1 MKILIL
7 GSGQVGSTVAQNLA
21 SVPSN
26 DVTII
31 DIDEKALNRISS
43 RLDVQT
49 IVGNGASPFTL
60 EQAGAAD
67 SDLLLALTRSD
78 ETNIVASK
86 IAADLFNI
94 PSRIARVRSSE
105 YLEYPVDGSDNP
117 EEGSLNIF
125 GITETISP
133 EQLVT
138 EQLVGLLNY
147 TSSLQVLSFAND
159 KVRMV
164 IVQARKGG
172 LLIGREIA
180 DINQHLLEGVDCQIC
195 AIYRNNRLI
204 VPTPQTVIIE
214 GDEVLFAADINS
226 VEAIMRELRPKEAR
240 TRRIMIAG
248 GGNIGYRLA
257 KQLESKYDIKI
268 IEYKPHRAEWLA
280 ENLDNT
286 LVLQGSATD
295 ETLLDEEYIDEIDVF
310 CALTNDDENNI
321 MSSLLA
327 KNLGAKRVIT
337 IVNRSSYVDLLEG
350 NKIDIVVSPHLIT
363 MAPSSPTSAAATSLP
378 STLCAAA
385 RPKPSKWW
393 YMATK
398 TLPPSSAAASAA
410 SNGQATATSPP
421 SSAAQPARSSWD
433 TTPKPSSKTATTLS
447 SSSHAA
453 ASCRSWKNSFKSK
466 WAFSVKPKIHPLE
479 DIKRPSENLFRR
491 PLFLFYLR
499 FGNTVF
505 TAKPN
510 KTNHTQYNHRHAQ
523 PLTHRQAQSQQAEI
537 VVRLAGKFGDKAE

>member
-195 AIYRNNRLI
+195 AIYRNNKLI
-204 VPTPQTVIIE
+204 MPTPQTVIQQ
-214 GDEVLFAADINS
+214 GDEVFVAAATS
-226 VEAIMRELRPKEAR
+226 QVAEVLRELRPQQQP
-240 TRRIMIAG
+240 TRRVMIAG
-248 GGNIGYRLA
+248 GGQIGFRLSR
-257 KQLESKYDIKI
+257 QLEDRFDVKI
-268 IEYKPHRAEWLA
+268 IEINEKRAEWLS
-280 ENLDNT
+280 ENLNSA
-286 LVLQGSATD
+286 LVLHGSAAD
-295 ETLLDEEYIDEIDVF
+295 ESLLEGEYIDEIDVF

-321 MSSLLA
+321 MAGMLA
-327 KNLGAKRVIT
+327 KSLGAKRVIA
-337 IVNRSSYVDLLEG
+337 IVNRSSYVDLLQG
-350 NKIDIVVSPHLIT
+350 NTIDIAVSPHLVTIGSIL
-363 MAPSSPTSAAATSLP
+363 AHIRRGDVEA
-378 STLCAAA
+378 
-385 RPKPSKWW
+385 
-393 YMATK
+393 
-398 TLPPSSAAASAA
+398 
-410 SNGQATATSPP
+410 
-421 SSAAQPARSSWD
+421 
-433 TTPKPSSKTATTLS
+433 
-447 SSSHAA
+447 
-453 ASCRSWKNSFKSK
+453 
-466 WAFSVKPKIHPLE
+466 VHPL
-479 DIKRPSENLFRR
+479 RGGNSE
-491 PLFLFYLR
+491 
-499 FGNTVF
+499 
-505 TAKPN
+505 AI
-510 KTNHTQYNHRHAQ
+510 
-523 PLTHRQAQSQQAEI
+523 EI
-537 VVRLAGKFGDKAE
+537 VAHGDKDTSKLVGRRVSAVRWPNGCHVAAVVRGDEVFMGHQDVQLADGDHIILFVARRRVVSELEKLIQVRMGFFG

>member
-60 EQAGAAD
+60 EQAGATD

-94 PSRIARVRSSE
+94 PGRIARVRSSE
-105 YLEYPVDGSDNP
+105 YLEYPVAGSDKP

-138 EQLVGLLNY
+138 EQLVGLLSY
-147 TSSLQVLSFAND
+147 TSALQVLSFAND
-159 KVRMV
+159 QVRMV

-172 LLIGREIA
+172 LLIDREIA
-180 DINQHLLEGVDCQIC
+180 DINQHLPEGADCQIC

-214 GDEVLFAADINS
+214 GDEVLFTADISS
-226 VEAIMRELRPKEAR
+226 VNIIMRELRPKEAR

-363 MAPSSPTSAAATSLP
+363 IGSILAHIRRGDISAVYPL
-378 STLCAAA
+378 
-385 RPKPSKWW
+385 RR
-393 YMATK
+393 
-398 TLPPSSAAASAA
+398 
-410 SNGQATATSPP
+410 GTAE
-421 SSAAQPARSSWD
+421 A
-433 TTPKPSSKTATTLS
+433 
-447 SSSHAA
+447 
-453 ASCRSWKNSFKSK
+453 
-466 WAFSVKPKIHPLE
+466 IE
-479 DIKRPSENLFRR
+479 
-491 PLFLFYLR
+491 
-499 FGNTVF
+499 
-505 TAKPN
+505 
-510 KTNHTQYNHRHAQ
+510 
-523 PLTHRQAQSQQAEI
+523 
-537 VVRLAGKFGDKAE
+537 VVVHGDKKTSSIVGRKISDVKWPQGCHFAALVRGDEVIMAHRGGTVLQDGDHIIFFVSRRRVLRELEKLIQVKMGFFG